1 MLEDIKNLYTY
12 LNIKLYYE
20 MTCVIGMYDR
30 IATEKNDLISKIYN
44 LFFGYFYI
52 IFINLIKL
60 K

>member
-1 MLEDIKNLYTY
+1 MPEDIKNLYAY

-20 MTCVIGMYDR
+20 MTHVIRMYDR

>member
-1 MLEDIKNLYTY
+1 MLEDIKNLYAY

-20 MTCVIGMYDR
+20 MIYVIRMHDR